1 MILEK
6 AIKKQIPIFEK
17 EAFANLDPASEEYR
31 ALRQKY
37 YGLQIKALQM
47 MGVIEDENRLNP
59 GGTNINRTISYFD
72 TANIPKIYTDCIQ
85 TVKTQKLADN
95 KETAPYVEY
104 LDIQMLPG
112 DTYANLFARIVKN
125 LENHQ
130 SHFEKFPSIR
140 HIGGFNDYLKK
151 EFLKRYVE

>member
-1 MILEK
+1 MTLEK
-6 AIKKQIPIFEK
+6 ALKKQIPILEK
-17 EAFANLDPASEEYR
+17 EAFANLDPVSEEYR
-31 ALRQKY
+31 ALLQKY

-72 TANIPKIYTDCIQ
+72 TANISEVYGTYIQ
-85 TVKTQKLADN
+85 AVKNKKLADN
-95 KETAPYVEY
+95 RETAPYVEY
-104 LDIQMLPG
+104 IDIQMLPG

-130 SHFEKFPSIR
+130 THFEKFPNIQ
-140 HIGGFNDYLKK
+140 HIGGFNDYLRK
-151 EFLKRYVE
+151 EFLKQYIE